1 MVLNMTYLETS
12 RIRLEDF
19 DSTDAHL
26 LKDLDSDPEV
36 MLYLNGGRP
45 STNEEVET
53 ALERTLALKEKHSGK
68 FGLWKAFEKAS
79 GDFIGWFLFRP
90 DKKDPDNVKSIEIGY
105 RLKKK
110 YWGKGFAT
118 EVSKA
123 LMVKGFAE
131 LGVETIWARTLLVN
145 TKSQNVMKKINLKF
159 EQHFEEIEFEGA
171 DKRGVRYSLN
181 NDEWLRITIS

>member
-1 MVLNMTYLETS
+1 MVFGMTYLETP

-19 DSTDAHL
+19 DSSDFLL

-45 STNEEVET
+45 STDEEVET
-53 ALERTLALKEKHSGK
+53 ALARILALKEKHSGK

-79 GDFIGWFLFRP
+79 GEFIGWFLFRP
-90 DKKDPDNVKSIEIGY
+90 DKKDPDNIKSIEIGY

-110 YWGKGFAT
+110 FWGKGFAT

-123 LMVKGFAE
+123 LMVKGFTE
-131 LGVETIWARTLLVN
+131 LAVETVWARTLLVN
-145 TKSQNVMKKINLKF
+145 TKSQNVMKKINLEF
-159 EQHFEEIEFEGA
+159 QEHFEEVEFEGV
-171 DKRGVRYSLN
+171 DKRGVKYSVSIN
-181 NDEWLRITIS
+181 CWLKQIK